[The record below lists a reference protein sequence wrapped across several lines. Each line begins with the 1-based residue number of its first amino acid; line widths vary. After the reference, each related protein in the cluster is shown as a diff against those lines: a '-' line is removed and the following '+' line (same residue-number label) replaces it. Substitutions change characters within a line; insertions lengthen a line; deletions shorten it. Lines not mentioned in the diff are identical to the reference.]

1 MFHRLRHIC
10 CWRRGHRI
18 FVCKWREQ
26 RARQGV
32 ICRKKAS
39 LVLVGGPASRRHH
52 RSTNPNPAISF
63 LFYFLDYKVGVGG
76 ARQQKANWRLFWRH
90 HATGPGTL
98 VRCSYRAMP
107 LPPFNLRPTDAMD
120 VWDVCEARQGCSRI
134 GAPGLAYY
142 GVCMCVRTCPRT
154 RTHACKTDA
163 RDWPAMLYEHRLLAT
178 SGTGRPKGAETCI

>member
-1 MFHRLRHIC
+1 MKRGRRWPTALALESVERESCGNGGEGGIIASYRIITRQDMFHRLRHIC

-120 VWDVCEARQGCSRI
+120 VWDVCEAR
-134 GAPGLAYY
+134 
-142 GVCMCVRTCPRT
+142 
-154 RTHACKTDA
+154 
-163 RDWPAMLYEHRLLAT
+163 
-178 SGTGRPKGAETCI
+178 